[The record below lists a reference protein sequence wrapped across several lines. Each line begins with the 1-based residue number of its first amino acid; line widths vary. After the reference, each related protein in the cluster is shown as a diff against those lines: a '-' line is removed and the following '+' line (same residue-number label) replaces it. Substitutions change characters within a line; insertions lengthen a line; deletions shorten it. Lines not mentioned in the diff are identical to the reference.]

1 VVSPIPL
8 AVAVLPEKVDRER
21 CKRGRRKISED
32 TASSWCCCGARIDA
46 LVHIETDRG
55 VRLRRLSG
63 QPDGFFEIIVV
74 NDFDSIALLV
84 GVPAGEQSLMTCT

>member
-1 VVSPIPL
+1 
-8 AVAVLPEKVDRER
+8 VAVVPEHVDRGR

-32 TASSWCCCGARIDA
+32 TASCCCCGARIDA

-55 VRLRRLSG
+55 VRLRGLPG
-63 QPDGFFEIIVV
+63 QPDGFFEIVVV

-84 GVPAGEQSLMTCT
+84 GVPAGEQSLVYGT